1 MKNLLCEE
9 QKKKKKEKEMHEE
22 DPQEKTVRTLVWFPN
37 NLQS

>member
-9 QKKKKKEKEMHEE
+9 QKKKKKEMHEE
-22 DPQEKTVRTLVWFPN
+22 DLQEEKTVRTLVWFPN